1 MGELREMANQ
11 ALAMGATASAAEIY
25 AACRAFILAKVPQL
39 EEIQSFFT
47 SS

>member
-11 ALAMGATASAAEIY
+11 ALAMGATSSAAEIY